1 MADNEKSER
10 KTEKEQQQQDVELV
24 TWYRKIEMIGID
36 IKSLDRENE
45 TRRLMLRT
53 TFMNQH
59 FINEL
64 DKIGLQLIKI
74 SAGSIFTRGFIVL
87 LEPKSQSTKMLTE

>member
-10 KTEKEQQQQDVELV
+10 KTEKEQQQHQDVELV

-74 SAGSIFTRGFIVL
+74 SAGSMFTRGLLVL
-87 LEPKSQSTKMLTE
+87 LEPKSTKMLTE

>member
-1 MADNEKSER
+1 MADNEKP
-10 KTEKEQQQQDVELV
+10 KDKQQQDVGELA
-24 TWYRKIEMIGID
+24 TWRKKIEMIGID

-45 TRRLMLRT
+45 TGRLLLRT

-64 DKIGLQLIKI
+64 DKIGL
-74 SAGSIFTRGFIVL
+74 
-87 LEPKSQSTKMLTE
+87 